1 MNYSNNFICFR
12 NEFLAVRNAE
22 GGFYVCQAVQN
33 VYKSSLRIRIRWLSQ
48 DKNDKTY
55 IPDFYDVTDFDCI
68 LTNINME
75 RIEKGKYNLPKEEEE
90 RTENILKRA
99 LAVEKGDEAPSL
111 TEEHPD
117 GCKL

>member
-1 MNYSNNFICFR
+1 M
-12 NEFLAVRNAE
+12 
-22 GGFYVCQAVQN
+22 QN
-33 VYKSSLRIRIRWLSQ
+33 IYKSSPRIKIRWLSQ

-55 IPDFYDVTDFDCI
+55 IPDFYDFTDFDCI

-75 RIEKGKYNLPKEEEE
+75 RIEKGKYNLPKEELE

-99 LAVEKGDEAPSL
+99 LAFENGDAAPSP

-117 GCKL
+117 GRK